1 MKTALV
7 IGATGV
13 VGQQLVEL
21 LIADQRFSLIKVFTR
36 RNLSIDNPKLEIH
49 LVDFGQPELW
59 QHLLTGDVLFS
70 SLGSTIKK
78 AGSKENQY
86 RIDYLYQY
94 QTASFAAANGVPT
107 FVLVSSMGAN
117 PKSNFFYPRMKGEL
131 ERDVKE
137 IGFQRLAI
145 LQPSILDGNRIEKR
159 FAEHFS
165 VCMMQIFKY
174 IPGLWKYRPIQARIV
189 AQAMINLA
197 CNETPEEKTVVLQS
211 IFEAAV
217 NK

>member
-1 MKTALV
+1 
-7 IGATGV
+7 
-13 VGQQLVEL
+13 
-21 LIADQRFSLIKVFTR
+21 LISD
-36 RNLSIDNPKLEIH
+36 NLNYGSN
-49 LVDFGQPELW
+49 
-59 QHLLTGDVLFS
+59 LLTGDVLFS

>member
-7 IGATGV
+7 IGATGL